1 MQVLTI
7 LVFQC
12 PPLSRI
18 QTPIRRTGAYLV
30 HSEDLRTG
38 SVISTGGTCGASNRP
53 VHPCG
58 DCPTHPLVSDARRRQ
73 QATRLAA
80 LQWRIHGYRTV
91 AEWSGKRV
99 IKLEK
104 KYYDSIEKGRM
115 I

>member
-1 MQVLTI
+1 VVQVTDLFIRAGIALLI
-7 LVFQC
+7 LW
-12 PPLSRI
+12 
-18 QTPIRRTGAYLV
+18 YLMP
-30 HSEDLRTG
+30 EEE
-38 SVISTGGTCGASNRP
+38 
-53 VHPCG
+53 
-58 DCPTHPLVSDARRRQ
+58 PTSD
-73 QATRLAA
+73 RLAA